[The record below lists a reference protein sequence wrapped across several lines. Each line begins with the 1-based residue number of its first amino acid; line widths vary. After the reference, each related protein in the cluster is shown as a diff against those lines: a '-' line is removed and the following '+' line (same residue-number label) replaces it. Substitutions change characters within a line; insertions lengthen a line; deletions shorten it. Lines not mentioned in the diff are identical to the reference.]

1 MKKGATWRM
10 VAGGLVCFAG
20 VLTGNWVVSAMDDN
34 PKIENFGL
42 YALLASFACMVVG
55 AVVVILEGRT
65 DN

>member
-10 VAGGLVCFAG
+10 VAGGLVCFVG
-20 VLTGNWVVSAMDDN
+20 VLAANWVVSAMADN

-42 YALLASFACMVVG
+42 YALLAAFACIVVG
-55 AVVVILEGRT
+55 GVVVILEGRM